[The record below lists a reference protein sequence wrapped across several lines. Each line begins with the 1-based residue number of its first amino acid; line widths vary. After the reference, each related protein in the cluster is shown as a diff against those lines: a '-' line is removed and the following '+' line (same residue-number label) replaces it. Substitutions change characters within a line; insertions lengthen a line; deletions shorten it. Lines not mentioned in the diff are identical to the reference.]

1 MKTFKPS
8 KSVIIEINAKLCYAV
23 FLVVVAYFIWP
34 TSMKWYGF
42 GVISI
47 FAGVAGVALTFN
59 ALRQIAEIREFETE
73 QEEFIE
79 GGNEVKSSSLLAEDF
94 MTEKG
99 VIKDG
104 K

>member
-8 KSVIIEINAKLCYAV
+8 KSKIIEINAKLLYAV
-23 FLVVVAYFIWP
+23 CLGTVSYLSWP

-47 FAGVAGVALTFN
+47 CTGAAAIGLVFN
-59 ALRQIAEIREFETE
+59 ALRQISDIREFEDG
-73 QEEFIE
+73 QEEFLAK
-79 GGNEVKSSSLLAEDF
+79 GKEVKSSTLLAEDF
-94 MTEKG
+94 LTEKG
-99 VIKDG
+99 VIKDA